1 MSMRKKNSIVK
12 AMNDQKEFSLW
23 NTDPVKCSK
32 IQWWFELVYAN
43 KSFEFES
50 N

>member
-1 MSMRKKNSIVK
+1 MKKKNSIVK

-32 IQWWFELVYAN
+32 NLIDNYLSIFA
-43 KSFEFES
+43 
-50 N
+50 